1 MKVHMIKTIKNLISF
16 MTIFPVGMTED
27 CLEDAAE
34 HMYLFPLIGAMLGF
48 LAGIFGL
55 ALSYILPGLVVGALT
70 CGFLLLLTGLHHTD
84 GLLDFG
90 DGLMCHGSPDKKIEA
105 MHDVQ
110 TGTGGFMLGLIT
122 ILATT
127 FAISELRVHVILQS
141 LVTSETLAKLAM
153 VVLAW
158 MGKSAHE
165 GMNTYFVKA
174 MHSSHRKLR
183 IILALAISSIIV
195 FLTLKTIGL
204 LLLAISVV
212 TATII
217 LGISNKHFRG
227 ITGDVMGA
235 SNELTRMLV
244 LISILA
250 SGDPLK
256 F

>member
-1 MKVHMIKTIKNLISF
+1 MIKTIRNLISF
-16 MTIFPVGMTED
+16 MTIFPVGMTQD

-34 HMYLFPLIGAMLGF
+34 HMYLFPFIGAMLGF

-55 ALSYILPGLVVGALT
+55 ALSYILPNLIVGALT

-90 DGLMCHGSPDKKIEA
+90 DGLMCHGPPDKKIKA
-105 MHDVQ
+105 MHDLQ

-122 ILATT
+122 ILATIL
-127 FAISELRVHVILQS
+127 AISELRMQIILQS

-174 MHSSHRKLR
+174 MHGSHRKLR
-183 IILALAISSIIV
+183 IILALAISLLIV
-195 FLTLKTIGL
+195 LLALKLTGL
-204 LLLAISVV
+204 LLLVISVV

-235 SNELTRMLV
+235 SNELTRMIVLLSILV
-244 LISILA
+244 LNTHGMI
-250 SGDPLK
+250 
-256 F
+256 